1 MKLLLFLLLCITYAL
16 EDLKL
21 DTFFLKLADHGHKT
35 NVVYFYSPWYR
46 SMKKFMPIVKQAS
59 TSNYFS
65 NHYNFYAVDG
75 TENTML
81 AEAMN
86 VKTYPSIYLFNG
98 AKYSSAYTGKPK
110 EKHFNKFL
118 QNNVIFESTD
128 KESTDKESTD
138 KESTDK
144 ESIEKKEKLHD
155 KIDSS
160 TGTPSRKV
168 ESSKPVVS
176 STSPAAASPP
186 PKEDTFDEMALP
198 SVLSFNSLVLQQIVK
213 QEITI
218 PNSKTCQV
226 LFLYSKHDPNEKALT
241 QMYASIASSNT
252 KLQTNRCVFIAADSD
267 DDQRILSYLNVDTDL
282 LPTIYVLLF
291 DDDQGYPREKRWMIA
306 GIMPKLSDVNKK
318 ITKIINNKNEHSIWE
333 SEAVRPWSSIKSEE
347 DQVNVEHHLV
357 GSNFKSKVIDSL
369 GRDVLVLITA
379 PSCVH
384 CQNFQQKWDSLSEML
399 HLKVSTLTA
408 MQMNGELNEVQGVKV
423 MSYPTLLLFPGL
435 NKERVEMYSEGVWK
449 LNAIINWISDKS
461 SFMFDSLAMSHSLLN
476 AKTEL

>member
-1 MKLLLFLLLCITYAL
+1 M
-16 EDLKL
+16 
-21 DTFFLKLADHGHKT
+21 
-35 NVVYFYSPWYR
+35 
-46 SMKKFMPIVKQAS
+46 
-59 TSNYFS
+59 
-65 NHYNFYAVDG
+65 
-75 TENTML
+75 
-81 AEAMN
+81 
-86 VKTYPSIYLFNG
+86 
-98 AKYSSAYTGKPK
+98 
-110 EKHFNKFL
+110 
-118 QNNVIFESTD
+118 
-128 KESTDKESTD
+128 
-138 KESTDK
+138 
-144 ESIEKKEKLHD
+144 HD